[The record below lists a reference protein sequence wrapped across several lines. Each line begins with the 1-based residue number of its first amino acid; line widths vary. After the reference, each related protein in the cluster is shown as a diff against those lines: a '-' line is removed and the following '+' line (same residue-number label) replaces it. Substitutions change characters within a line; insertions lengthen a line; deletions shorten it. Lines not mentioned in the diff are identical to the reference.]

1 MLIRGKQFIIF
12 WEKKTQQQWN
22 IKNMQV
28 SLDDVISVLFYI
40 YKLPVLVICFV
51 YKRIGNNRATYNAV
65 LFKLC
70 SMKYAVLILPH
81 F

>member
-1 MLIRGKQFIIF
+1 
-12 WEKKTQQQWN
+12 
-22 IKNMQV
+22 MQV

-40 YKLPVLVICFV
+40 YKVPVLVICFV

-81 F
+81 LKKKINSRVLNVVNIMMLKGVWLLY